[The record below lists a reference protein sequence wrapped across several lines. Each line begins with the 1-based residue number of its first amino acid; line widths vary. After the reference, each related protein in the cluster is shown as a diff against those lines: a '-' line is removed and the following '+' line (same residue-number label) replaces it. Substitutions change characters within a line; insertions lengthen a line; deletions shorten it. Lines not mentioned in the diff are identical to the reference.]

1 VFLIYFATQV
11 SAVYDSLKSLLLSFT
26 KDKLEER
33 MIQITRLN
41 ENVTFNLTDST
52 GPDKDLRYHADVL
65 IKVGTEEYL

>member
-1 VFLIYFATQV
+1 
-11 SAVYDSLKSLLLSFT
+11 
-26 KDKLEER
+26 